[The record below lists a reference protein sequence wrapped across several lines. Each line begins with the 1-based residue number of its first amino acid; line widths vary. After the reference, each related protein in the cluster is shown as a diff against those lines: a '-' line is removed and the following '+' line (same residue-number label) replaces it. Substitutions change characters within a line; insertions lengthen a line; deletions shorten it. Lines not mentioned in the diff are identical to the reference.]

1 LDAENTKA
9 GDLHVITCRLK
20 ACSLLIKLF
29 IKCYVCSVIATN
41 FMNLRPSEKIS
52 NHELNKGLNYVIADG
67 LSAEAMV
74 VFTSGTFLTAM
85 AIHMGATNF
94 QLGLFA
100 ALPTFTTIFQLA
112 SVWLVQKWN
121 NRKVITSTFNM
132 LARLPLIAIGLM
144 PLLFTGTTTIQVLLV
159 LLFFQHIFGDIAG
172 ASWNSWMK
180 DFIPGERLGSFFSK
194 PSRMAQTLNV
204 TLSLATAMGID
215 YVKAHYPAHEIT
227 AYTTLFLAGGVLG
240 MLSVFLL
247 LRTPEPKPTPI
258 NGEIFALFGRSL
270 KNKNFRNL
278 LAFNSLWAFALN
290 LATPFFAVFMLKS
303 IGLPLSYVIGLAI
316 ISQLSS
322 IAFLKLWGNYSDRFS
337 NKTIINICA
346 PLYIACI
353 LAFAFTALPSSKL
366 MVVAILIAIHIVSG
380 LSTAGINLALSNIG
394 IKLAPKNEAIVY
406 ITVKNMIAAFCSTI
420 APVVGGLLA
429 DFFAGHHLL
438 YHVNIFG
445 TRIRLLD
452 LQGWNYFF
460 IISGVLAIASLK
472 LLNKVSEQ
480 GETHRR
486 KVRMHMRA
494 AFRNQM
500 RKNLGRGFTDNLY
513 APSIVVRKNIVRV
526 MKFAANIKTGAA
538 A

>member
-1 LDAENTKA
+1 
-9 GDLHVITCRLK
+9 
-20 ACSLLIKLF
+20 
-29 IKCYVCSVIATN
+29 
-41 FMNLRPSEKIS
+41 MNLRPSDKITHS
-52 NHELNKGLNYVIADG
+52 QLNSGLQMVIADG

-100 ALPTFTTIFQLA
+100 ALPTFTTIFQIA
-112 SVWLVQKWN
+112 SIWLVQKWN
-121 NRKVITSTFNM
+121 NRKLVTSAFNL

-144 PLLFTGTTTIQVLLV
+144 PLLFTGKTTIQVLLI

-180 DFIPGERLGSFFSK
+180 DLIPGERLGSFFSK
-194 PSRMAQTLNV
+194 RSRMAQTLNV

-215 YVKAHYPAHEIT
+215 YVKKHYPAHEIT

-240 MLSVFLL
+240 MFSVFLL
-247 LRTPEPKPTPI
+247 LRTPEPRPI
-258 NGEIFALFGRSL
+258 PMNDHILKLVGRSL
-270 KNKNFRNL
+270 KDKNFRQL
-278 LAFNSLWAFALN
+278 LTFNSLWAFALN
-290 LATPFFAVFMLKS
+290 LATPFFTVFMLRT
-303 IGLPLSYVIGLAI
+303 IGISVAYVIVLGV

-353 LAFAFTALPSSKL
+353 LAFAFTALPASKATSIAML
-366 MVVAILIAIHIVSG
+366 VAIHMVSG

-406 ITVKNMIAAFCSTI
+406 LTAKNMLVAFCSTI
-420 APVVGGLLA
+420 APVIGGLLA
-429 DFFAGHHLL
+429 DFFAGHHLR
-438 YHVNIFG
+438 YDMNISG
-445 TRIRLLD
+445 SSIRLID

-460 IISGVLAIASLK
+460 IIGGLLALASLK
-472 LLNKVSEQ
+472 LLAKVNEH
-480 GETHRR
+480 GETHRW
-486 KVRMHMRA
+486 KVKMHMRA
-494 AFRNQM
+494 TFRNKM
-500 RKNLGRGFTDNLY
+500 RKNLGRDLTDNLY
-513 APSIVVRKNIVRV
+513 APSIAVRKNLLRAVQFTINV
-526 MKFAANIKTGAA
+526 KSK
-538 A
+538 

>member
-1 LDAENTKA
+1 
-9 GDLHVITCRLK
+9 
-20 ACSLLIKLF
+20 
-29 IKCYVCSVIATN
+29 
-41 FMNLRPSEKIS
+41 MNLHPSEQITNS
-52 NHELNKGLNYVIADG
+52 QLNSGLKLVIADG

-112 SVWLVQKWN
+112 SIWLVQKWN
-121 NRKVITSTFNM
+121 NRKVITSAFNL

-180 DFIPGERLGSFFSK
+180 DLIPGERLGSFFSRR
-194 PSRMAQTLNV
+194 SRMAQTLNV

-247 LRTPEPKPTPI
+247 LRTPEPKPTPM
-258 NGEIFALFGRSL
+258 NDKVLKLFGRSL
-270 KNKNFRNL
+270 KDKNFRNL

-290 LATPFFAVFMLKS
+290 LATPFFAVFMLKT
-303 IGLPLSYVIGLAI
+303 IGLPLSYVIGLGI

-322 IAFLKLWGNYSDRFS
+322 IAFIKIWGNYSDRFS

-346 PLYIACI
+346 PLYITYI

-366 MVVAILIAIHIVSG
+366 ITLAVLVAIHIVSG

-394 IKLAPKNEAIVY
+394 IKLAPKKEAIVY
-406 ITVKNMIAAFCSTI
+406 ISAKNMFVAFSSTI
-420 APVVGGLLA
+420 APMVGGLLA
-429 DFFAGHHLL
+429 DFFANHHLL
-438 YHVNIFG
+438 YDVSVAG
-445 TRIRLLD
+445 SSVKLVD

-460 IISGVLAIASLK
+460 IIGGVLAIASLK
-472 LLNKVSEQ
+472 LLKRVSEQ
-480 GETHRR
+480 GETHKR

-494 AFRNQM
+494 ALRNKL
-500 RKNLGRGFTDNLY
+500 RKNLGREVTDNLY
-513 APSIVVRKNIVRV
+513 APSIAVSRKVVG
-526 MKFAANIKTGAA
+526 MLGQKTPHGRFRQSA
-538 A
+538 